1 MDVTGRVMLITG
13 GSSGVGAALA
23 EQLAGMG
30 ARVVVNYSRSADAAD
45 AVVSRITSAG
55 GQALTVQADVSEEA
69 DCKQLVAAT
78 IEQFGR
84 LDVLVNNAGTTTF
97 VPHDQLE
104 ALTEEIW
111 LRTLRVNLIGAFM
124 MSREAA
130 THIGAAGGGEIIM
143 TSSIASMTAN
153 GSSIA
158 YCASKAGMNSLTRTL
173 AKTLG
178 KQKIRVNAVLPGL
191 IDGDWAF
198 NTWGGGDAEQY
209 DGLKKMFADQTPL
222 GHVVNPDDVA
232 DTIVSLITGSDYVTG
247 QLVTLDSGFTL

>member
-1 MDVTGRVMLITG
+1 MDVVDRVVLITG
-13 GSSGVGAALA
+13 ASSGVGAALA
-23 EQLAGMG
+23 TQLGEMG
-30 ARVVVNYSRSADAAD
+30 ARVVVNYSRSAEAAE
-45 AVVSRITSAG
+45 AVVAQLEEAG
-55 GQALTVQADVSEEA
+55 GRALAVQADVSEEA
-69 DCKQLVAAT
+69 DCKRLVAT
-78 IEQFGR
+78 TVEHFGQ
-84 LDVLVNNAGTTTF
+84 LDALVNNAGTTTF
-97 VPHDQLE
+97 VPHDQLD
-104 ALTEEIW
+104 ALTEDIW

-130 THIGAAGGGEIIM
+130 PHIEAAGGGEIVM

-178 KQKIRVNAVLPGL
+178 KMKIRVNAVLPGL

-198 NTWGGGDAEQY
+198 STWGGGDAEQY
-209 DGLKKMFADQTPL
+209 EGLKKMFSDQTPL
-222 GHVVNPDDVA
+222 GHVVTPEDVA
-232 DTIVSLITGSDYVTG
+232 DTILSLITGSDYVTG

>member
-1 MDVTGRVMLITG
+1 MDVADRVVLITG
-13 GSSGVGAALA
+13 ASSGVGAALA

-30 ARVVVNYSRSADAAD
+30 ARVVVNYSRSAEAAE
-45 AVVSRITSAG
+45 AVVSRITSTG
-55 GQALTVQADVSEEA
+55 GQALAVQADVSEEA

>member
-1 MDVTGRVMLITG
+1 MDVADRVVLITG
-13 GSSGVGAALA
+13 ASSGVGAALA
-23 EQLAGMG
+23 TQLGEMG
-30 ARVVVNYSRSADAAD
+30 ARVVVNYSRSAEAAE
-45 AVVSRITSAG
+45 AVVAQLEEVG
-55 GQALTVQADVSEEA
+55 GRALAVQADVSEGA
-69 DCKQLVAAT
+69 DCKRLVAT
-78 IEQFGR
+78 TVEHFGQ
-84 LDVLVNNAGTTTF
+84 LDALVNNAGTTTF
-97 VPHDQLE
+97 VPHDQLD
-104 ALTEEIW
+104 ALTENIW

-130 THIGAAGGGEIIM
+130 PHIEAAGGGEIVM

-178 KQKIRVNAVLPGL
+178 KMKIRVNAVLPGL

-198 NTWGGGDAEQY
+198 STWGGGDAEQY
-209 DGLKKMFADQTPL
+209 EDLKKMFSDQTPL
-222 GHVVNPDDVA
+222 GHVVTPEDVA
-232 DTIVSLITGSDYVTG
+232 DTILSLITGSDYVTG